1 MKKKKWVLMLALSL
15 IFALA
20 FAFVIIRGFVA
31 PTAGGADA
39 EETVVQVQKVKKE
52 KLTENIL
59 LTGKIVPDDEQK
71 IYKNPENGEIVEFKV
86 KENDKVKKGDPLF
99 VYDAKQIE
107 REYHAA
113 AANRDRMKQQ
123 VAMLEKQINELSQ
136 QIEAVNKLGN
146 ASNGENGLEM
156 VDAWQSELRQLEME
170 KSQLVMELESVRA
183 ETGIIQAEINELD
196 EKKKALTVTS
206 SIDGTVVK
214 VNKTASQNDAGM
226 EEPVIHIVSNKPFKV
241 IGTMS
246 EYDAV
251 KIKPDQ
257 LVVIRPKVYKDR
269 EWKGKVES
277 VSSYPSDDSGGEMDM
292 FADGE
297 MNVTM
302 YPFTVAIEDDTKDL
316 RQGFHVT
323 LEVDVSGTEEALVIP
338 HSAILDAFMLGM
350 HEEETDLVDELMGF
364 GGGFVDEEQQY
375 VYVLVDGKLELREI
389 ETGKMSDQYVEILS
403 GIELDE
409 LVVIN
414 PTDKMHDGMEVAEYD
429 QVD

>member
-1 MKKKKWVLMLALSL
+1 
-15 IFALA
+15 
-20 FAFVIIRGFVA
+20 
-31 PTAGGADA
+31 
-39 EETVVQVQKVKKE
+39 
-52 KLTENIL
+52 
-59 LTGKIVPDDEQK
+59 
-71 IYKNPENGEIVEFKV
+71 
-86 KENDKVKKGDPLF
+86 
-99 VYDAKQIE
+99 
-107 REYHAA
+107 
-113 AANRDRMKQQ
+113 DRMKQQ

-277 VSSYPSDDSGGEMDM
+277 VSSYPSDDSGGEMDI
-292 FADGE
+292 DRKSTRL
-297 MNVTM
+297 NSS
-302 YPFTVAIEDDTKDL
+302 
-316 RQGFHVT
+316 HVKISYAVFC
-323 LEVDVSGTEEALVIP
+323 L
-338 HSAILDAFMLGM
+338 
-350 HEEETDLVDELMGF
+350 
-364 GGGFVDEEQQY
+364 
-375 VYVLVDGKLELREI
+375 
-389 ETGKMSDQYVEILS
+389 
-403 GIELDE
+403 
-409 LVVIN
+409 
-414 PTDKMHDGMEVAEYD
+414 
-429 QVD
+429 